1 LVAAVLRR
9 PRRALVQ
16 RKLDLANSANASVVL
31 LGELLEILL
40 DPEIPD
46 QRVR

>member
-1 LVAAVLRR
+1 M
-9 PRRALVQ
+9 Q
-16 RKLDLANSANASVVL
+16 RKLDVADSANASVVL

-46 QRVR
+46 QRVRQAIWQRAGFQ